1 MAAKPVGIKISNRTY
16 GRLSDQPLF
25 VTPELRD
32 QLEKTKRRDRSNAY
46 DFLLARGFR
55 GGKHLIEI
63 VREELGGD
71 VAIVLSHD
79 RSALTKK
86 RVTIDYPRY
95 LEIGENR
102 FFDVYRQTGITTA
115 VAYLNENFPKKFTT
129 KATDLL
135 PPTKDVRNVFDNLSE
150 AADELPKKDR
160 ARLPE
165 KIADLIERQGP
176 TFVLGLLQS
185 VDAAIP
191 KGQERLAA
199 TFKEVIGRLAQEGA
213 TALSEL
219 SDLMS
224 QWSLYQVTSLMHV
237 LRHRLATI
245 DMFATLI
252 EDDGTYELKT
262 DKSVHRT
269 LEKSM
274 WLLKDDYWIAQ
285 SNKTLRTVI
294 GKELARGDKQYE
306 KKRPDFACVN
316 ASGKIVLVEIKRPSV
331 ELRKYEIDQAES
343 YLRIVRKNTGDRKKP
358 DIYLIGRQISQE
370 AHELAELRGYPE
382 LLTYQEMI
390 SSTRQRYQEYLDIV
404 EKQQ

>member
-1 MAAKPVGIKISNRTY
+1 MAAKPVAIKISNRTY

-32 QLEKTKRRDRSNAY
+32 QLEKTKRRDGSNRFA
-46 DFLLARGFR
+46 FLLARGFR

-63 VREELGGD
+63 VREELGD
-71 VAIVLSHD
+71 DAAIVLSHD
-79 RSALTKK
+79 TSAITKK
-86 RVTIDYPRY
+86 RVTINYPRY
-95 LEIGENR
+95 LEIGQSR
-102 FFDVYRQTGITTA
+102 FFDVYRHTGITTA
-115 VAYLNENFPKKFTT
+115 VTYLNESFPEKFTT

-135 PPTKDVRNVFDNLSE
+135 PPTKDVRNVLDNLSE
-150 AADELPKKDR
+150 AADKLPKKDR
-160 ARLPE
+160 AQLPE
-165 KIADLIERQGP
+165 KITELIERQGP
-176 TFVLGLLQS
+176 HFVLSLLQS

-219 SDLMS
+219 ADLMS
-224 QWSLYQVTSLMHV
+224 ELNLYQVTALMNV
-237 LRHRLATI
+237 LKHRLATI
-245 DMFATLI
+245 DMFAALI
-252 EDDGTYELKT
+252 EDDGTYELKS

-294 GKELARGDKQYE
+294 GKELAKEDKRYQ
-306 KKRPDFACVN
+306 KKRPDFACVS
-316 ASGKIVLVEIKRPSV
+316 ASGKTVLVEIKRPSI
-331 ELRKYEIDQAES
+331 ELRKDEIDQAEL
-343 YLRIVRKNTGDRKKP
+343 YLRIVRKNTSDRRTP
-358 DIYLIGRQISQE
+358 DIFLIGRHISEE
-370 AHELAELRGYPE
+370 AHELAEMRGYPE

-390 SSTRQRYQEYLDIV
+390 ERTRQRYQEYLDIV
-404 EKQQ
+404 EKQE